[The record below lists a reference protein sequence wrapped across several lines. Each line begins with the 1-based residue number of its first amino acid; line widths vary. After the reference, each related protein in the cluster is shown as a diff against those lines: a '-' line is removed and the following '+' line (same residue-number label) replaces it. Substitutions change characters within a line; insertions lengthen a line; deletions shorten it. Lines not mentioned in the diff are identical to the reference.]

1 MAQHQ
6 ADAKRMLDDRGYSG
20 VLIRGQN
27 PLLLF
32 EKAVRDRITDS
43 YYWKE
48 QCFGLNAAT
57 LLDRAVEMTCI
68 GGTYGASQKPTPFLC
83 LAFKMLQLT
92 PDREIVRYYLEQ
104 GGDEW
109 KYLRA
114 LAAFYIRLTWEPKEI
129 FETLEPF
136 LADSRKLK
144 RRTREGYTLT
154 YVDQFVDD
162 LLVKDRVCAT
172 SLWKMPTRT
181 QLEDL
186 DVLDA
191 RISPL
196 GDEIEELDVEDD
208 DGEVEEVGRN
218 GRGRSGSR
226 GSSGGDGRDGY
237 RDSRSRS
244 RSRYRDSASRSR
256 SRSQHRDRY
265 RDIRSRSRSGS
276 RSPPRYRDS
285 RTRSRTPRRSRSRS

>member
-6 ADAKRMLDDRGYSG
+6 ADEKRMLDDRGYTG
-20 VLIRGQN
+20 VLVRGQN

-32 EKAVRDRITDS
+32 EKAVRDRIIDS

-57 LLDRAVEMTCI
+57 LLDRAVELTCI
-68 GGTYGASQKPTPFLC
+68 GGTYGISQKPTPFLC
-83 LAFKMLQLT
+83 LAFKLLQLT
-92 PDREIVRYYLEQ
+92 PDKEIVRYYLEK
-104 GGDEW
+104 GGEEL

-114 LAAFYIRLTWEPKEI
+114 LAAFYVRLTWDPKDI

-136 LADSRKLK
+136 LEDSRKLK
-144 RRTREGYTLT
+144 RRTREGFSLSH
-154 YVDQFVDD
+154 VDQFVDD

-186 DVLDA
+186 DVLEP
-191 RISPL
+191 RVSPL
-196 GDEIEELDVEDD
+196 RDEIDELDMEDD

-218 GRGRSGSR
+218 GDKSSPSRSRSRDRDGNGRSRSDSRDRYQHSRSRSGSR
-226 GSSGGDGRDGY
+226 ERYRDHSRDRQRCSRSRSPRRY

-244 RSRYRDSASRSR
+244 RSRTPRPRSR
-256 SRSQHRDRY
+256 SRS
-265 RDIRSRSRSGS
+265 
-276 RSPPRYRDS
+276 
-285 RTRSRTPRRSRSRS
+285 

>member
-6 ADAKRMLDDRGYSG
+6 ADAKRMLDDRGYHG

-57 LLDRAVEMTCI
+57 LLDRAVEITCI
-68 GGTYGASQKPTPFLC
+68 GGTYGTSQKPTPFLC

-92 PDREIVRYYLEQ
+92 PEKEIVRYYLEQ
-104 GGDEW
+104 GGEEW

-114 LAAFYIRLTWEPKEI
+114 LAAFYVRLTWEPKEI

-144 RRTREGYTLT
+144 RRTREGFTLS

-162 LLVKDRVCAT
+162 LLIKDRVCAT

-186 DVLDA
+186 DVLEA
-191 RISPL
+191 RVSPL
-196 GDEIEELDVEDD
+196 GDEIEELDMDDD

-218 GRGRSGSR
+218 GHESSMSRSRSR
-226 GSSGGDGRDGY
+226 SASRDRRYGDSRNSSRDRY

-244 RSRYRDSASRSR
+244 RSRSPS
-256 SRSQHRDRY
+256 RDRY
-265 RDIRSRSRSGS
+265 RGSRSRT
-276 RSPPRYRDS
+276 PPRYRDS
-285 RTRSRTPRRSRSRS
+285 RSRSRTFRSRSRSDSRS